1 MEQVREPTWHVV
13 VPVKGG
19 PAAKSRL
26 RSSLGDSC
34 LDDGAL
40 VAAVAHDTLA
50 VAADVVGT
58 DHVVVVTAEPGETAY
73 ALSQGFVVVGDPG
86 TGLDDACAEGVREAL
101 GRGGTHVAVLLGDH
115 PALTS
120 RELEDVLR
128 RGVAHASFFVADA
141 EGTGT
146 ALVGT
151 TTGRAPALAFG
162 PGSAVRHRDLGHE
175 ALDVEAPGLRHDVDD
190 EVSLRWA
197 IEHLTPGPR
206 TLAALGR

>member
-1 MEQVREPTWHVV
+1 MEQVPEPRWHVV

-26 RSSLGDSC
+26 RSTLDASG
-34 LDDGAL
+34 LDDGAI

-50 VAADVVGT
+50 VTADVVGT
-58 DHVVVVTAEPGETAY
+58 GHVVVVTAEPGETAY
-73 ALSQGFVVVGDPG
+73 AISQGFVVVSDPG
-86 TGLDDACAEGVREAL
+86 TGLDDACSAGVREAL

-115 PALTS
+115 PALTAG
-120 RELEDVLR
+120 ELEAVLR
-128 RGVAHASFFVADA
+128 HGSAHPSFFVADA

-151 TTGRAPALAFG
+151 TTGRGPALAFG
-162 PGSAVRHRDLGHE
+162 PGSAARHLDLGHVP
-175 ALDVEAPGLRHDVDD
+175 LDVEAPGLRHDVDD
-190 EVSLRWA
+190 DVSLRWA
-197 IEHLTPGPR
+197 VEHLRPGPR

>member
-1 MEQVREPTWHVV
+1 MEQLPEPRWHVV

-26 RSSLGDSC
+26 RSSLDVRG

-50 VAADVVGT
+50 VTAAVVGP

-73 ALSQGFVVVGDPG
+73 ALSQGFVVVPDPG
-86 TGLDDACAEGVREAL
+86 TGLDDACTAGVREAL
-101 GRGGTHVAVLLGDH
+101 ARGGAHVAVLLGDH
-115 PALTS
+115 PALTAP
-120 RELEDVLR
+120 ELMDVLR
-128 RGVAHASFFVADA
+128 HGAGHASFFVADA

-151 TTGRAPALAFG
+151 STGRPPALAFG
-162 PGSAVRHRDLGHE
+162 AGSAARHRDLGH
-175 ALDVEAPGLRHDVDD
+175 APLDVEVPGLRHDVDD
-190 EVSLRWA
+190 EASLRWA
-197 IEHLTPGPR
+197 VEHLTPGPR